1 MSRRVEAALDRQIDA
16 LMDRLVAQDTIIAV
30 LSEQNQRLIAAALA
44 PSNPAGAQIL
54 RIRPKV
60 DDESKAPVQRGVG
73 M

>member
-1 MSRRVEAALDRQIDA
+1 
-16 LMDRLVAQDTIIAV
+16 MDRLVAQDTIIAV